1 MRFLRPEFAVWFLAL
16 PMLIAGWA
24 LHMRARTRFRH
35 ASVPPA
41 LRRVSSLTSLA
52 RDAAAVLAATVAYA
66 AIVAAL
72 MRPQL
77 LVDTEKPEYA
87 KEDLVIVLD
96 HSASMGARDVAPSRF
111 ARAVQEIR
119 TFLINKPDII
129 DRVGL
134 VEFSGTSLILSHLTR
149 DIDALTFYLDWI
161 RETPEVRFG
170 TDIGAA
176 LATAREL
183 VRKDDRQTSKVFL
196 MISDGAD
203 QGNQLAREIA
213 AIRAERTRVY
223 AIGIGRDN
231 EAVVPVVN
239 ENGVETLLEDDDGR
253 TLTAGFEEST
263 LREIASQTGGRYVR
277 SVTGAD
283 LSLAL
288 QDLVSRERPLLATT
302 RTTEY
307 KDVYR
312 EALVV
317 SAIAAVVLLLLL

>member
-1 MRFLRPEFAVWFLAL
+1 
-16 PMLIAGWA
+16 MLIGAWA
-24 LHMRARTRFRH
+24 LHARARWRFRR

-41 LRRVSSLTSLA
+41 LRRLSSLTSHA
-52 RDAAAVLAATVAYA
+52 SDAATVLAATLAYG

-77 LVDTEKPEYA
+77 LVDTETPEYA

-96 HSASMGARDVAPSRF
+96 HSASMAARDVPPSRF
-111 ARAVQEIR
+111 ARAVQEIK
-119 TFLINKPDII
+119 TFLIRKPDIV

-134 VEFSGTSLILSHLTR
+134 IEFSGTSLILSHLTR

-161 RETPEVRFG
+161 RETPDVRFG

-176 LATAREL
+176 LATARDL
-183 VRKDDRQTSKVFL
+183 VRKDDRQTTKIFL
-196 MISDGAD
+196 VISDGAD
-203 QGNQLAREIA
+203 QGTQLAKELA

-223 AIGIGRDN
+223 AIGIGTDT

-239 ENGVETLLEDDDGR
+239 ENGVETLLEDDGGR
-253 TLTAGFEEST
+253 PLTAGFDEST

-288 QDLVSRERPLLATT
+288 QDLVARERPLLATT

-312 EALVV
+312 EALAV
-317 SAIAAVVLLLLL
+317 SAIAAAVLLLLL